1 MRKKLT
7 LLLMLVP
14 ISVLAQAPPEHGLS
28 NSVVVAES
36 VPETRQRLDRQV
48 KSGAPETSELSVQSY
63 ADSQERIAETF
74 RRAIP
79 DKLAESSR
87 EDD

>member
-1 MRKKLT
+1 MKKILT
-7 LLLMLVP
+7 LLLVLVP
-14 ISVLAQAPPEHGLS
+14 ISVLGQDQPEYGLS
-28 NSVVVAES
+28 NSVVVVES

-48 KSGAPETSELSVQSY
+48 QNGAAETSELSVQSY
-63 ADSQERIAETF
+63 VDSQERIAETF

-87 EDD
+87 END